1 MNTPTPTPRAR
12 RMWANYYTQ
21 CPVPDTFDS
30 KSRAMRASC
39 HSTMVKTIPVALIPL
54 DNPEALISR
63 ASYVVDNMIC
73 TATIGDIVR
82 AVLVSSGVLP
92 KSKGGRK

>member
-54 DNPEALISR
+54 HNPEALISR

-92 KSKGGRK
+92 RKGGRK

>member
-1 MNTPTPTPRAR
+1 MKNKAIKAR
-12 RMWANYYTQ
+12 KMWANYYPNCT
-21 CPVPDTFDS
+21 VPDTFDS
-30 KSRAMRASC
+30 KSRAMSWASC

-92 KSKGGRK
+92 TSKGGRK

>member
-1 MNTPTPTPRAR
+1 MNTPTPRAR

-92 KSKGGRK
+92 KSKGCRK

>member
-1 MNTPTPTPRAR
+1 MKNKAIKAR
-12 RMWANYYTQ
+12 KMWANYYPNCT
-21 CPVPDTFDS
+21 VPDTFDS
-30 KSRAMRASC
+30 KSRAMSSC

-63 ASYVVDNMIC
+63 ASYAVDNMIC

-92 KSKGGRK
+92 RKGGRK